1 MSSGQRIK
9 QGIQSQMLLRFT
21 NGEYERVAI
30 MVVCCRCMIDIV
42 NVTEM

>member
-9 QGIQSQMLLRFT
+9 QSVQSQMLLRFT

-30 MVVCCRCMIDIV
+30 MAVCCRCMVDIV
-42 NVTEM
+42 NVIKM